1 MSVEVSIRNH
11 SFSETGRTMLRTY
24 TLEQP
29 DGRQDIYRVDVIDGK
44 PVIGELLK
52 TIDPMAGLGDA
63 VARVTKA
70 MGFTPCS
77 GCERR
82 RQALNRI
89 VPFGDKGGAD
99 L

>member
-1 MSVEVSIRNH
+1 
-11 SFSETGRTMLRTY
+11 MLRTY

-29 DGRQDIYRVDVIDGK
+29 DGRQDIYRVDVIDGR
-44 PVIGELLK
+44 PVIGDLIKVIE
-52 TIDPMAGLGDA
+52 PMAGLGDA
-63 VARVTKA
+63 VAKVTKA
-70 MGFTPCS
+70 LGFTPCG

-89 VPFGDKGGAD
+89 VPFQDKRAAD

>member
-1 MSVEVSIRNH
+1 
-11 SFSETGRTMLRTY
+11 MLRTY

-70 MGFTPCS
+70 MGFSPCS

-89 VPFGDKGGAD
+89 MPFGDKGGAD

>member
-1 MSVEVSIRNH
+1 
-11 SFSETGRTMLRTY
+11 MLRTY
-24 TLEQP
+24 TLEHAN
-29 DGRQDIYRVDVIDGK
+29 GKQDIYRVDVIDGK

-89 VPFGDKGGAD
+89 VPFISASGGTNQDDK
-99 L
+99 

>member
-1 MSVEVSIRNH
+1 
-11 SFSETGRTMLRTY
+11 MLRTY

-29 DGRQDIYRVDVIDGK
+29 NGRQDIYRVDVIDGK
-44 PVIGELLK
+44 PVIGELVK
-52 TIDPMAGLGDA
+52 TIEPMEGLGDA

-70 MGFTPCS
+70 MGFTPCG

-89 VPFGDKGGAD
+89 VPFGDKGAAD